1 VSCRRRRAGALRYG
15 ALALLGAIAV
25 PAAHAAAGTASF
37 GIRPGHYDAGDPAS
51 RAYFKRT
58 VAAGA
63 SFTDDVVV
71 SNGGST
77 PVTLLVYPVDGLTGQ
92 TSGSVYANRGTPR
105 RETGAWLR
113 VGVGRLTVEPGTETT
128 VGFTARVPAGALPG
142 DHLAG
147 IAFEDTNVATST
159 GRFQVRQVLREV
171 VGVLI
176 RVPGPAQPRL
186 QLGRLSL
193 QTLAGTRLGSV
204 VVGMR
209 NAGRLL
215 CKPWLSVNLTSSAL
229 HEDIARQLDT
239 ILPGDT
245 IAYPLVLRH
254 GLGRATYAVRAKA
267 SCPQTTA
274 SADERIRLGSPL
286 AGTGDR
292 QPAAAATIVRVGSS
306 GMATWMV
313 AALASLTA
321 IAGAG
326 IGWMLRLRRSRP

>member
-1 VSCRRRRAGALRYG
+1 MSCRRRRARALY
-15 ALALLGAIAV
+15 AVLALGAIVV
-25 PAAHAAAGTASF
+25 PAAHAAAGTTSF
-37 GIRPGHYDAGDPAS
+37 SIRPGHSNAGDPAS

-58 VAAGA
+58 VAPGA

-77 PVTLLVYPVDGLTGQ
+77 AVTLLVYPVDGLTGQ
-92 TSGSVYANRGTPR
+92 TSGSVYANRGAPR
-105 RETGAWLR
+105 RETGVWLR
-113 VGVGRLTVEPGTETT
+113 VAADRITVEPGTETT
-128 VGFTARVPAGALPG
+128 VGFTARVPAGAPPG

-147 IAFEDTNVATST
+147 IAFEDTNVATSP

-193 QTLAGTRLGSV
+193 TTLAGTRLGSV
-204 VVGMR
+204 VVQIG
-209 NAGRLL
+209 NVGRLL
-215 CKPWLSVNLTSSAL
+215 CKPKLSVNLAAPKLRET
-229 HEDIARQLDT
+229 IGRQLDT

-254 GLGRATYAVRAKA
+254 GLARATYALHARAT
-267 SCPQTTA
+267 CPQTTA
-274 SADERIRLGSPL
+274 SADARIRLGTPL

-292 QPAAAATIVRVGSS
+292 PAAETRVVRVGAS
-306 GMATWMV
+306 GVATWMV
-313 AALASLTA
+313 AGLASLTA
-321 IAGAG
+321 VAGAG
-326 IGWMLRLRRSRP
+326 IGWVLRLRRSRP

>member
-1 VSCRRRRAGALRYG
+1 VSCRRRRAGALYG
-15 ALALLGAIAV
+15 ALALLGATAV
-25 PAAHAAAGTASF
+25 PVAQAAAGTSSF
-37 GIRPGHYDAGDPAS
+37 SIRPGHYNAGDPAS

-58 VAAGA
+58 VAPRA

-92 TSGSVYANRGTPR
+92 TSGSVYANRDAPR

-113 VGVGRLTVEPGTETT
+113 IAADRITVEPGTETT
-128 VGFTARVPAGALPG
+128 VGFTARVPAGASPG

-171 VGVLI
+171 IGVLI

-193 QTLAGTRLGSV
+193 STLAGTRLGSV
-204 VVGMR
+204 VVRIG
-209 NAGRLL
+209 NVGRLL
-215 CKPWLSVNLTSSAL
+215 CKPELSVDLAAPKL
-229 HEDIARQLDT
+229 HEKIGRQLDT

-254 GLGRATYAVRAKA
+254 GLDRATYALHARAA
-267 SCPQTTA
+267 CPQTTA
-274 SADERIRLGSPL
+274 SADARIRLGAPL

-292 QPAAAATIVRVGSS
+292 TAAATTVVRVGSS
-306 GMATWMV
+306 GMATWTV
-313 AALASLTA
+313 AGLASLTA
-321 IAGAG
+321 IAGAA